1 MEERRPRSSIA
12 FSHNQLGQMRRS
24 LAAAVLAV
32 LLHIASLSAQ
42 QSSSWG
48 DELPPA
54 PPLPDSLFT
63 VPTVSIDLT
72 PPAPPLTRAPS
83 PVRAIYLN
91 AWAFGGRR
99 FYDLIKL
106 ADRTEINSFV
116 VDVKDDTGYLTYRS
130 EVPTAK
136 EIGANAQ
143 LRARDVRERLRIMH
157 EHGIHPIARIVV
169 AKDPLLASQKPA
181 WSVQS
186 VNGGLWR
193 DRLDFA
199 WVDAFNDSVW
209 VYAGQLGAEAVK
221 LGFAEVQYDYV
232 RFPDEPESRLAS
244 ALFAARRPGETK
256 RQGVVRNLRLLG
268 ERTRPLGVP
277 FTIDVF
283 GLTTSAPTDMG
294 IGQMWEDLVTTAD
307 VVLPMVYPS
316 HYFRGYYSLRHP
328 NSEPY
333 KVIRRAMQDALRRS
347 EPLGRTAEIR
357 PYLQAF
363 TLGPPRYTPD
373 HVREQIRAAEELGIS
388 SWVLWNPRSAYD
400 PAIFRART
408 SSAGASV
415 PTPNRP
421 PEGTH

>member
-1 MEERRPRSSIA
+1 
-12 FSHNQLGQMRRS
+12 MRRS
-24 LAAAVLAV
+24 LGWGVLSV

-42 QSSSWG
+42 QPAPSWG

-54 PPLPDSLFT
+54 PPAPDSLFAI
-63 VPTVSIDLT
+63 PAIEL
-72 PPAPPLTRAPS
+72 PARGPAPPLTKPPS
-83 PVRAIYLN
+83 PIRALYVN

-99 FYDLIKL
+99 FYDLVKL
-106 ADRTEINSFV
+106 ADRTEINAFV

-130 EVPTAK
+130 EVPTAV
-136 EIGANAQ
+136 EIGANTQ
-143 LRARDVRERLRIMH
+143 LRARDVRERLRVMR

-169 AKDPLLASQKPA
+169 AKDPLLASGKPA

-186 VNGGLWR
+186 VNGGLWH

-209 VYAGQLGAEAVK
+209 VYAAQLAAEAVR

-244 ALFAARRPGETK
+244 ALFPGRRAGETK
-256 RQGVVRNLRLLG
+256 RQGVTRNLRLLG
-268 ERTRPLGVP
+268 QRTRKLGVP

-316 HYFRGYYSLRHP
+316 HYFRGYYSLKHP

-333 KVIRRAMQDALRRS
+333 KVIRRAMQDAIRRS
-347 EPLGRTAEIR
+347 EPLGKTAEIR

-363 TLGPPRYTPD
+363 TLGQPRYTPTQ
-373 HVREQIRAAEELGIS
+373 VREQIRAAEELGIH

-400 PAIFRART
+400 AGIFRPKPSVEAM
-408 SSAGASV
+408 AGS
-415 PTPNRP
+415 RP
-421 PEGTH
+421 ADGTN

>member
-1 MEERRPRSSIA
+1 
-12 FSHNQLGQMRRS
+12 MRRT
-24 LAAAVLAV
+24 LLVAVLTV
-32 LLHIASLSAQ
+32 VLHIASLSAQ
-42 QSSSWG
+42 QSSGWG

-54 PPLPDSLFT
+54 PALPDSLFT
-63 VPTVSIDLT
+63 IPAVTLDLT
-72 PPAPPLTRAPS
+72 PPAPPLNRPPS
-83 PVRAIYLN
+83 PVRAIYVN

-99 FYDLIKL
+99 FYDLVKL
-106 ADRTEINSFV
+106 ADRTEINAFV

-136 EIGANAQ
+136 EIGANTQ
-143 LRARDVRERLRIMH
+143 LRARDVRERLRVMR

-169 AKDPLLASQKPA
+169 AKDPLLAARKPA
-181 WSVQS
+181 WSVRH
-186 VNGGLWR
+186 VDGGLWH

-209 VYAGQLGAEAVK
+209 VYASQLAAEAVRI
-221 LGFAEVQYDYV
+221 GFAEVQYDYV

-244 ALFAARRPGETK
+244 AVFAARRPGETK
-256 RQGVVRNLRLLG
+256 RQGVARNLKLLG
-268 ERTRPLGVP
+268 ERTRRLGVP

-347 EPLGRTAEIR
+347 EPLGKTAEIR

-363 TLGPPRYTPD
+363 TLGQPRYTSE

-408 SSAGASV
+408 TSSGATMPDPS
-415 PTPNRP
+415 RP
-421 PEGTH
+421 MEGTK

>member
-1 MEERRPRSSIA
+1 
-12 FSHNQLGQMRRS
+12 MRRS
-24 LAAAVLAV
+24 ILIAVLAAV
-32 LLHIASLSAQ
+32 LHIASLSAQ
-42 QSSSWG
+42 QAPGWG
-48 DELPPA
+48 DELPAA

-63 VPTVSIDLT
+63 IPTIPLDLT
-72 PPAPPLTRAPS
+72 PPAPPLVRPPR

-99 FYDLIKL
+99 FYDLVKL
-106 ADRTEINSFV
+106 ADRTEINAFV

-130 EVPTAK
+130 DVPTAK
-136 EIGANAQ
+136 EIGANTQ
-143 LRARDVRERLRIMH
+143 LRARDVGERLRVMR

-169 AKDPLLASQKPA
+169 AKDPLLAAQKPA
-181 WSVQS
+181 WSVQH
-186 VNGGLWR
+186 VDGGLWR
-193 DRLDFA
+193 DRLNFA

-209 VYAGQLGAEAVK
+209 VYASQLAAEAVR

-244 ALFAARRPGETK
+244 AVFRSRRAGETK
-256 RQGVVRNLRLLG
+256 RQGVARNLKLLG
-268 ERTRPLGVP
+268 ERTRRLGVP

-347 EPLGRTAEIR
+347 EPLGKTAEIR

-363 TLGPPRYTPD
+363 TLGQPRYTPD
-373 HVREQIRAAEELGIS
+373 HVREQIRAAEELGIT
-388 SWVLWNPRSAYD
+388 SWVLWNPRSSYD
-400 PAIFRART
+400 PGIFRPRMA
-408 SSAGASV
+408 ASG
-415 PTPNRP
+415 PPADESRP
-421 PEGTH
+421 AVGTE